1 VVQYRVRKDGE
12 ESHIPFVTVPELLL
26 IENEYDPATDL

>member
-1 VVQYRVRKDGE
+1 MVRKYDPE
-12 ESHIPFVTVPELLL
+12 IHIPSVTVPELLL